1 MHGPLVLYFVAM
13 GMRPDAG
20 GAGLIRGPVQQL
32 PFELS
37 LRLCFY
43 AFLYPTGRERT
54 SSGERR
60 ERSDRLYTDY
70 REPRATLANW
80 RDPHTP

>member
-1 MHGPLVLYFVAM
+1 MSSSSRAGSAVFRFSFYA
-13 GMRPDAG
+13 GPDAG
-20 GAGLIRGPVQQL
+20 GAGLIRGPVQL

-37 LRLCFY
+37 LRHLLLRVSLPY
-43 AFLYPTGRERT
+43 RT